1 MEAFEIGCFE
11 PVQALEKAQKV
22 QEKGKAVFIFLKL

>member
-11 PVQALEKAQKV
+11 PIQALEKAKKV
-22 QEKGKAVFIFLKL
+22 QEKGQIRG